1 MVVEWLPHL
10 LAGLAALALEALVV
24 LVVLLLVVLLL
35 VVLLLVVLLA
45 HSHHTSAFH
54 SNYVDLHFASN
65 YR

>member
-35 VVLLLVVLLA
+35 VVLLA

-65 YR
+65 YC

>member
-24 LVVLLLVVLLL
+24 LVVLLLVVLL
-35 VVLLLVVLLA
+35 A